1 VPVLVL
7 SGVIGNSISL
17 GVFALTHAKWQACSV
32 YLAYLNVVDCI
43 FLLTLLTPWLG
54 WLGVFLFHQ
63 TGWCQ
68 ATIFVSYVAS
78 FLSAWIVVAFTVE
91 RFIAVFHPLLRQRYC
106 TRSRAMICLSALS
119 VFAILLYSL
128 SLFAHGVVDHE
139 QFGPICITLSGFD
152 AAMRALSTVDTVV
165 TMILPSIVIVIF
177 NISIAAKV
185 WQVTSLKTHSPRH
198 PGRSL
203 HWRTTRSLLVVSTI
217 FVTLNLPVHSLRVH
231 LVFRYLLRTDDSRT
245 TYLHKWT
252 QVLVFLSYIN
262 YSANFLLYCACSQ
275 TFR

>member
-1 VPVLVL
+1 
-7 SGVIGNSISL
+7 
-17 GVFALTHAKWQACSV
+17 
-32 YLAYLNVVDCI
+32 
-43 FLLTLLTPWLG
+43 
-54 WLGVFLFHQ
+54 
-63 TGWCQ
+63 
-68 ATIFVSYVAS
+68 
-78 FLSAWIVVAFTVE
+78 
-91 RFIAVFHPLLRQRYC
+91 
-106 TRSRAMICLSALS
+106 MICLSALS

-185 WQVTSLKTHSPRH
+185 WQVTSLKTVSNDVRMKKQGSTSSTGSSRGSTASTRVLRKHSPRH

-252 QVLVFLSYIN
+252 QVLMFLSYIN

-275 TFR
+275 TFRTGLRGLANNMNQFLLKRCIAPFRPL